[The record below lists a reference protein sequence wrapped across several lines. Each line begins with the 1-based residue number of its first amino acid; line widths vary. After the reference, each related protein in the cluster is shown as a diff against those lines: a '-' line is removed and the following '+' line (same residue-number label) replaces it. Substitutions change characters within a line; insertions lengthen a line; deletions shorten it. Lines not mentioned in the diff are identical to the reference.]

1 MKQFVKMG
9 QLVDSPYKRGEGK
22 REWTV
27 IEKLL
32 LGLTPQQYIA
42 QALMNPVNWILAII
56 FAVGLPIIAGRFFFG
71 LNWVTHS
78 SNDYPW
84 GLFLGFGL
92 FGMVPLSSS
101 GFQLGTACEVFGRH
115 DLEPIERVGLLNGLL
130 GYFFAVIY
138 LLVDLGQPWRLPYP
152 MAVAFG
158 PAAVLFLV
166 AWHVA
171 TYLSVQIAEV
181 STSFFEWIGWPLG
194 KQGVRKMTLGLT
206 VAGII
211 LSTLHQGALGAL
223 FTYAPGKVH
232 PLWYSA
238 SFQWLHFFVSSL
250 PGGLCMVIAVTTIA
264 RKTMAW
270 RCDERFKEN
279 LDKLT
284 IALAKGASM
293 GLATYLTI
301 KLIGVAHDN
310 EWVYLATG
318 WGAWFMF
325 EMAVGVVV
333 PLVLFAY
340 AIPRNNAAIVR
351 FGAFITVLGVVLNRL
366 NTAIICFNWKLPYR
380 EIPHWREVVISVTI
394 FAIYIVVYRFI
405 LYRLPILY
413 KWREEPALEA
423 VPATGSVVRAYPFQE
438 SLSPVASYA
447 EIAEEPGA
455 ITSYSTA
462 EFRAEETGRRGL

>member
-1 MKQFVKMG
+1 MRAFVKMG
-9 QLVDSPYKRGEGK
+9 QLVDSHYRKDGKKR
-22 REWTV
+22 WTLL
-27 IEKLL
+27 EKLF
-32 LGLTPQQYIA
+32 LGLTPQQYIM
-42 QALMNPVNWILAII
+42 QALLNPVNWVLAVI
-56 FAVGLPIIAGRFFFG
+56 FAVGLPMIAGRFYFG

-130 GYFFAVIY
+130 GYFFAVVY

-171 TYLSVQIAEV
+171 TYLSVQVAEV
-181 STSFFEWIGWPLG
+181 STSFFEWIGWPVG
-194 KQGVRKMTLGLT
+194 KQGVRKITLGLT

-232 PLWYSA
+232 PLWYSS

-250 PGGLCMVIAVTTIA
+250 PGGLCMVIAVSTIA
-264 RKTMAW
+264 RTTMEW
-270 RCDERFKEN
+270 RCDERFRST

-284 IALAKGASM
+284 ITLAKGATM

-301 KLIGVAHDN
+301 KLIGIAHDN
-310 EWVYLATG
+310 EWSYLATG
-318 WGAWFMF
+318 WGAWFLL
-325 EMAVGVVV
+325 EMGVGVIL
-333 PLVLFAY
+333 PLALFSW
-340 AIPRNNAAIVR
+340 AIPRNNPAIVR
-351 FGAFITVLGVVLNRL
+351 LGAFITVFGIVLNRL
-366 NTAIICFNWKLPYR
+366 NTAMICFNWKLPHR
-380 EIPHWREVVISVTI
+380 EIPHWRELIICITV
-394 FAIYIVVYRFI
+394 FAIYVVVYRFI

-413 KWREEPALEA
+413 AWKEEPVGETVAEPVKGVP
-423 VPATGSVVRAYPFQE
+423 VPAYGEP
-438 SLSPVASYA
+438 LSPLPSYR
-447 EIAEEPGA
+447 ELGEEPIQVSSYV
-455 ITSYSTA
+455 ITELGSDES
-462 EFRAEETGRRGL
+462 GRRGL

>member
-1 MKQFVKMG
+1 MKQFIGMG
-9 QLVDSPYKRGEGK
+9 LLVDSHTRNAEGK
-22 REWTV
+22 KWTFL
-27 IEKLL
+27 EKLF
-32 LGLTPQQYIA
+32 LGLTPQQYIM
-42 QALMNPVNWILAII
+42 QALMNPVNWVLALI
-56 FAVGLPIIAGRFFFG
+56 FAIGLPMIAGRLFFG
-71 LNWVTHS
+71 LSWVTHS

-115 DLEPIERVGLLNGLL
+115 DLEPVERVGLLNGLL
-130 GYFFAVIY
+130 GYLFAVIY

-158 PAAVLFLV
+158 PASVLFLV

-171 TYLSVQIAEV
+171 TYLSVQVAEV
-181 STSFFEWIGWPLG
+181 SASFFEWIGWPLG

-250 PGGLCMVIAVTTIA
+250 PGGLCMVIAVTTIV

-270 RCDERFKEN
+270 RCDERFKST

-284 IALAKGASM
+284 ITLAKGAAM

-310 EWVYLATG
+310 EWSYFATG
-318 WGAWFMF
+318 WGAWFIF
-325 EMAVGVVV
+325 EITAGVLL
-333 PLVLFAY
+333 PLMLLAY
-340 AIPRNNAAIVR
+340 AIPRKAVALVR
-351 FGAFITVLGVVLNRL
+351 LAAFITVFGVVLNRL

-380 EIPHWREVVISVTI
+380 EIPHWREVVISLTI

-413 KWREEPALEA
+413 KWKEEPVLEA
-423 VPATGSVVRAYPFQE
+423 VTVPARSGRAQPCQE
-438 SLSPVASYA
+438 VLAPLASYSKVV
-447 EIAEEPGA
+447 EEPVSMNAYAVTELGPA
-455 ITSYSTA
+455 GNS
-462 EFRAEETGRRGL
+462 GRDL